1 MEQNYEEISTGLIDT
16 KTETRWLGFLN
27 FMSRSWEFVP
37 QNDEKTK
44 YGTFSHFK

>member
-16 KTETRWLGFLN
+16 KTETRWFGSLN
-27 FMSRSWEFVP
+27 FMSRSWKFVP

-44 YGTFSHFK
+44 YGTPSQFK